1 MPAVLLARYTVAD
14 RERFI
19 EVFDAFEDGR
29 ARAGAVARTLL
40 AGDGGDLVALIEF
53 PTAEAARA
61 FAGSPERADA
71 LARATV
77 TGRADEIL
85 DVARPRDAVA
95 P

>member
-14 RERFI
+14 RERFM
-19 EVFDAFEDGR
+19 EVFDAFEGGR
-29 ARAGAVARTLL
+29 VRAGAVARSLL
-40 AGDGGDLVALIEF
+40 VGDDGGLVALIEF

-61 FAGSPERADA
+61 FADSPERADV

-77 TGRADEIL
+77 TARTDEIL
-85 DVARPRDAVA
+85 DIARPRAADA